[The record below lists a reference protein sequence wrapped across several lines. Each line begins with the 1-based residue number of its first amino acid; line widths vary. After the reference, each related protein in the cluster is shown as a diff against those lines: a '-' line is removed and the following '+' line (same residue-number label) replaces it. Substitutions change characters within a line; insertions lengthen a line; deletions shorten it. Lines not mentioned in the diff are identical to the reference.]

1 MKCLDY
7 PTLFSLL
14 TKIALTILVM
24 TFNISHQQ
32 SWESGLILKC
42 YFCPSWL
49 PNLPW
54 SYQSYRQLSG
64 VSKLWCL
71 PFHHTDPLL
80 LNQEMKSNLKK
91 NKHATGLRSLKKSS
105 LSLSSLA
112 HLGILHPRLHQIH
125 CCQINLPKSTA
136 PIVPHPQPFCSELFK
151 GSSCPSEGRN
161 CLNSTAWDSEHLII
175 QH

>member
-1 MKCLDY
+1 M
-7 PTLFSLL
+7 
-14 TKIALTILVM
+14 ALSPNVIFVHHDFLICHEATILIGSSLGSANCDV
-24 TFNISHQQ
+24 F
-32 SWESGLILKC
+32 
-42 YFCPSWL
+42 PS
-49 PNLPW
+49 
-54 SYQSYRQLSG
+54 S
-64 VSKLWCL
+64 
-71 PFHHTDPLL
+71 FHHTDPLL

-91 NKHATGLRSLKKSS
+91 KKHATGLRSLKKSF

-161 CLNSTAWDSEHLII
+161 CLNSIAWDSEHLII

>member
-1 MKCLDY
+1 MECLHY

-14 TKIALTILVM
+14 TKIALTVLVM

-32 SWESGLILKC
+32 SSNVIFVRHDFLICHEATNLIGSSLRSANC
-42 YFCPSWL
+42 DVFPS
-49 PNLPW
+49 
-54 SYQSYRQLSG
+54 SFY
-64 VSKLWCL
+64 
-71 PFHHTDPLL
+71 HTCPLL

-91 NKHATGLRSLKKSS
+91 NKHATGLRSPKKS
-105 LSLSSLA
+105 SLSSLA

-136 PIVPHPQPFCSELFK
+136 PIVPHPQPLCSEPSK

-161 CLNSTAWDSEHLII
+161 CLNSIAWDSEHLII
-175 QH
+175 PR